1 MDEFDDSGN
10 DSGTVDLIS
19 ALGQAAASSFNTY
32 EVANANPLNAA
43 LITGGSAT
51 TAQGSTTGVVS
62 SLGGSTGL
70 VILGIA
76 ALVAFFALMVRR

>member
-1 MDEFDDSGN
+1 MDDDDDSG
-10 DSGTVDLIS
+10 SLDLIS
-19 ALGQAAASSFNTY
+19 ALGTAAASSFTTY

-51 TAQGSTTGVVS
+51 TAQGSTSGVVS

-76 ALVAFFALMVRR
+76 ALVAFFALMKR